1 MKITKDYK
9 GLERQENGD
18 YILIGDL
25 ISDEN
30 IEIDLD
36 DWLRVTGRIE
46 SKKTII
52 TKKTLVSGCDIKAGC
67 GIEAG
72 CGIKAGD
79 GIEAGCDI
87 KAGYGIEA
95 GCGIKAGLSIIC
107 KWISSKLRIFAG
119 LCIWRQPT
127 EEETTI
133 TCEEVKEGT
142 IAFGKLNLIQKKE
155 VKEMTVAEIE
165 EALGYSV
172 KVVKGSDE

>member
-67 GIEAG
+67 
-72 CGIKAGD
+72 
-79 GIEAGCDI
+79 
-87 KAGYGIEA
+87 GIEA